1 MSSDPGPSQQQSTDT
16 MSTTDQSSPLRQCFI
31 CLLDSTETPENED
44 WVNPCPCTLEAH
56 QSCML
61 RWVAEMEAVGG
72 ANRSRGRRASTLQ
85 CPACKGSIQVF
96 EPFDP
101 ALWLRDRVLQTY
113 SAVSPVLLVCF
124 VGGSTFGAMVKFG
137 DFSVATFAGSF
148 SAVRKWRL
156 DGIQRP
162 LDPRWFATSAGL
174 KFATVHMFKLWALAS
189 IGPALIISKAFSGIG
204 NLLLPVS
211 LASSVLMTAKDN
223 VPHWPPTPEWAL
235 TAMPA
240 VSLCYS
246 HVYYTFFGRF
256 EKRLNAAIRGRDPDA
271 PREDVHLEQQ
281 QDGQDQRGP
290 QQGGQRRHNNRDRGV
305 NVWEAGLGRIM
316 ALAIAL
322 VFGLDHE
329 EGEQDGEGGDGDERV
344 EFELEINLQVPNGE
358 AEEAPQDQIREVGNM
373 AIAQAPTG
381 DEPEPVVNDGTLP
394 VAAEVVLG
402 QEPEVQAEN
411 AAPQPQVPGT
421 DQAAAQEAA
430 DPPPAIQPARQPPV
444 QQDQPAE
451 QPRQRRVEGAGIS
464 TWSRII
470 NGTVSALLMPQISFA
485 MGEALRLTLPARW
498 VSKQGEP
505 KGLLQHTWGR
515 SLVGTCLFVVLRDA
529 VSLYVKYRRVQA
541 IKNRTVKNFD
551 PTARTEG
558 TGSTA

>member
-1 MSSDPGPSQQQSTDT
+1 M
-16 MSTTDQSSPLRQCFI
+16 TTADQSSPLRQCFI

-85 CPACKGSIQVF
+85 CPACKGNIQVF

-101 ALWLRDRVLQTY
+101 ALWLRDRALQTY

-124 VGGSTFGAMVKFG
+124 VGGSTFSAMVKFG

-174 KFATVHMFKLWALAS
+174 RFATVHMFKLWALAS

-223 VPHWPPTPEWAL
+223 VPHWPPSPEWAL

-246 HVYYTFFGRF
+246 HVYYTLFGRL
-256 EKRLNAAIRGRDPDA
+256 ERRLNAAIRGRDPDS
-271 PREDVHLEQQ
+271 PQEETHLEQQ
-281 QDGQDQRGP
+281 QEGQDQQRP
-290 QQGGQRRHNNRDRGV
+290 QQGGQRRRNNRDRGV

-322 VFGLDHE
+322 VFGLDDD
-329 EGEQDGEGGDGDERV
+329 EGEQDGDGGDGDDQRV
-344 EFELEINLQVPNGE
+344 EFELEINLQVPNDE
-358 AEEAPQDQIREVGNM
+358 DEEAPQGQIEEAGNM
-373 AIAQAPTG
+373 AVAQAPVRN
-381 DEPEPVVNDGTLP
+381 EPEPAVNDGTLP

-402 QEPEVQAEN
+402 QEPDVQAEN
-411 AAPQPQVPGT
+411 DIPPQQALAA
-421 DQAAAQEAA
+421 DQATAQEAA
-430 DPPPAIQPARQPPV
+430 DPPPAIQPAPQPQA

-498 VSKQGEP
+498 VSKQGQP

-529 VSLYVKYRRVQA
+529 MSLYVKYRRVQA

-551 PTARTEG
+551 PTVSSKGA
-558 TGSTA
+558 GSTA

>member
-1 MSSDPGPSQQQSTDT
+1 MT
-16 MSTTDQSSPLRQCFI
+16 TTDQSSPLRQCFI

-61 RWVAEMEAVGG
+61 RWVAEMEAAGG
-72 ANRSRGRRASTLQ
+72 GSRNRGRRASTLQ
-85 CPACKGSIQVF
+85 CPACKGNIQVF

-101 ALWLRDRVLQTY
+101 ALWLRDRMLQTY
-113 SAVSPVLLVCF
+113 SAVSPVLLMCF

-174 KFATVHMFKLWALAS
+174 KFATIHMFKLWALAS

-223 VPHWPPTPEWAL
+223 VPHWPPSPEWAL

-246 HVYYTFFGRF
+246 HVYYTLFGRF

-271 PREDVHLEQQ
+271 PQEEAQLEQQ
-281 QDGQDQRGP
+281 HNGQDQQGP
-290 QQGGQRRHNNRDRGV
+290 QQPGQRRRNNRDRGV

-322 VFGLDHE
+322 VFGLDDE
-329 EGEQDGEGGDGDERV
+329 EGEQDGEGRDGDDQRV
-344 EFELEINLQVPNGE
+344 EFELEINLQVPDDE
-358 AEEAPQDQIREVGNM
+358 AQEAPQDQM
-373 AIAQAPTG
+373 AIAQAPAP
-381 DEPEPVVNDGTLP
+381 DELEPVPDVGTIPLP
-394 VAAEVVLG
+394 AEVEPG
-402 QEPEVQAEN
+402 QEPEVQVEN
-411 AAPQPQVPGT
+411 ADLQPETPGAN
-421 DQAAAQEAA
+421 QAAAEEAA
-430 DPPPAIQPARQPPV
+430 DPPPAIQPAPQPQAQP
-444 QQDQPAE
+444 DQPAE

-485 MGEALRLTLPARW
+485 MGEVLRLTLPARW
-498 VSKQGEP
+498 VSKRWGAP

-529 VSLYVKYRRVQA
+529 VSLFVKYRRVQA
-541 IKNRTVKNFD
+541 IKNRTVRNFD
-551 PTARTEG
+551 PTAAVKA
-558 TGSTA
+558 GSTA

>member
-1 MSSDPGPSQQQSTDT
+1 MSSDPSQQSTGT
-16 MSTTDQSSPLRQCFI
+16 MPRADQSSPVRQCFI

-85 CPACKGSIQVF
+85 CPACKGSIQVY

-101 ALWLRDRVLQTY
+101 ALWLRDRLLRTY

-174 KFATVHMFKLWALAS
+174 RFATVHMFKLWALAS
-189 IGPALIISKAFSGIG
+189 IGPALIIQRAFSGIDS
-204 NLLLPVS
+204 LLLPVS
-211 LASSVLMTAKDN
+211 LASSVVMTAKDN
-223 VPHWPPTPEWAL
+223 VPHWPPSPDWAL

-246 HVYYTFFGRF
+246 HVYYMFFGRF
-256 EKRLNAAIRGRDPDA
+256 EKRLNAAIRGRNPDA
-271 PREDVHLEQQ
+271 PQEEAQVEQQ
-281 QDGQDQRGP
+281 EDDQDQQGP
-290 QQGGQRRHNNRDRGV
+290 QEPGQRRRNDGDRGV
-305 NVWEAGLGRIM
+305 NVWEAGLGRMM
-316 ALAIAL
+316 AHAVAL
-322 VFGLDHE
+322 VFGLGD
-329 EGEQDGEGGDGDERV
+329 EGAQDGEGRDDDDERL
-344 EFELEINLQVPNGE
+344 EIELEINLQVRDGE
-358 AEEAPQDQIREVGNM
+358 EEVQEAPQDQM
-373 AIAQAPTG
+373 AIARAPAG
-381 DEPEPVVNDGTLP
+381 NEPEPAANDGALP
-394 VAAEVVLG
+394 IAAEVEPG
-402 QEPEVQAEN
+402 QEPQVPAEN
-411 AAPQPQVPGT
+411 AAPQPQVPGA

-430 DPPPAIQPARQPPV
+430 DPPPPIQPARQPQA
-444 QQDQPAE
+444 QQNQAAE

-498 VSKQGEP
+498 VSKQGES

-551 PTARTEG
+551 PTVGAVG
-558 TGSTA
+558 AGSTA